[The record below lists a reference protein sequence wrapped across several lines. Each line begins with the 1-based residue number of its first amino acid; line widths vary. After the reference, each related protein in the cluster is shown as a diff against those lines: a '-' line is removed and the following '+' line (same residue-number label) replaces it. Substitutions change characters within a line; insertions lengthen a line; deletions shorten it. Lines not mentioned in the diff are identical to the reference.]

1 MLGAK
6 DEAPG
11 PMKLESD
18 VDAVEAE
25 VDAVEREAVDT
36 EAAEREEIEES
47 DEDGVTAPS
56 VGDDTFLRVIFYPDY

>member
-1 MLGAK
+1 
-6 DEAPG
+6 
-11 PMKLESD
+11 MKLESD

-56 VGDDTFLRVIFYPDY
+56 VGDDTSSQSRDSEIG

>member
-1 MLGAK
+1 
-6 DEAPG
+6 
-11 PMKLESD
+11 MKLESD

-56 VGDDTFLRVIFYPDY
+56 VGDDTSESKRTV